1 MTKFYPLLWWTCWF
15 TFDHSWLL
23 ETTIIT
29 FILSALQL
37 IAKTSISN
45 EVFMFMK
52 NMLWVA
58 IPSHLCLYNLCCS
71 ILLHKELGHLF
82 PKINAQVQ
90 TLCGQ
95 HFHLFHVI
103 CQSVLVFKTWGKWT
117 SCNTTSVILYAI
129 KFLVYADVI
138 IVIIVFFSSSCVSI
152 ICRWNQHNYYSAH
165 RNTNP
170 IPSPIEDSASLC
182 SRSS

>member
-52 NMLWVA
+52 SMLWVA
-58 IPSHLCLYNLCCS
+58 IPSHLRLYNLCCS

-95 HFHLFHVI
+95 HFHLFYVI
-103 CQSVLVFKTWGKWT
+103 CQSVLVFKTWGKWK

-138 IVIIVFFSSSCVSI
+138 IVIIVFFFRVVAFQLFVDEINTI
-152 ICRWNQHNYYSAH
+152 ITQH
-165 RNTNP
+165 TE
-170 IPSPIEDSASLC
+170 IQILSLALL
-182 SRSS
+182 

>member
-1 MTKFYPLLWWTCWF
+1 MIQ
-15 TFDHSWLL
+15 DDDVDDQ
-23 ETTIIT
+23 
-29 FILSALQL
+29 ILSVTLMDMLVYFWSFLVVGNYDNYIYPQC
-37 IAKTSISN
+37 IAIDRKDFHSN
-45 EVFMFMK
+45 GVFMFMK

-95 HFHLFHVI
+95 HFHLFYVI

-117 SCNTTSVILYAI
+117 SCNTTSVMLYAI

-138 IVIIVFFSSSCVSI
+138 IVIIVFFF
-152 ICRWNQHNYYSAH
+152 
-165 RNTNP
+165 
-170 IPSPIEDSASLC
+170 E
-182 SRSS
+182 